1 VIRSSLGWP
10 LWVDGRH
17 LYGLLRG
24 IEGGEPGE
32 CLQIPEAL
40 RHVPKWNIVHSAGIS
55 SIY

>member
-1 VIRSSLGWP
+1 MIRSSLGWP